1 MGNEKMTDEKK
12 EKLDK
17 NPNKWTKEQK
27 TSWALDVIKNDWN
40 EFKKNNK
47 FLKLFK
53 SKKENK
59 K

>member
-1 MGNEKMTDEKK
+1 MTDKDK
-12 EKLDK
+12 NKLDK

-53 SKKENK
+53 SKKEDK
-59 K
+59 E